1 MKKNKQLFI
10 NLFTTLFVLIINIV
24 INFGLSRYI
33 VDVIGESAYGFVSLA
48 NTFVSYATIFTT
60 ALNSMA
66 SRFIT
71 IDIFNY
77 CFIFSSINNLAFS
90 RSSNRIY
97 NLWYINVCF
106 NNICFKN

>member
-1 MKKNKQLFI
+1 MSKNKQLTI
-10 NLFTTLFVLIINIV
+10 NLITTLFVLLINIV

-48 NTFVSYATIFTT
+48 NTFVTYATIFTT

-71 IDIFNY
+71 IDIHNQKFKSANQ
-77 CFIFSSINNLAFS
+77 FFS
-90 RSSNRIY
+90 
-97 NLWYINVCF
+97 
-106 NNICFKN
+106 